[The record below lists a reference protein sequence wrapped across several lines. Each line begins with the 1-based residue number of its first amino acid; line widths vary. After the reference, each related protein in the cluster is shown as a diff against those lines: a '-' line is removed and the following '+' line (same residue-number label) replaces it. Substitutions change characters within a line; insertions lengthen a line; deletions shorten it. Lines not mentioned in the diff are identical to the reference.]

1 MMETRSEVQSLLDY
15 IKVTVTRGAVTEIFE
30 DTPLVSSGIL
40 DSFALIEVLQQLER
54 VTNRRIRPTDV
65 TPNDLETVAIM
76 LQTAERVGK
85 KR

>member
-15 IKVTVTRGAVTEIFE
+15 IKVTVTRGTVTEIFE

-40 DSFALIEVLQQLER
+40 DSFAIIEVLQQLER

>member
-1 MMETRSEVQSLLDY
+1 MEPRTETQSLLTF
-15 IKVTVTRGAVTEIFE
+15 IKTTVTRGTATEISE
-30 DTPLVSSGIL
+30 NTPLVSSGIL

-76 LQTAERVGK
+76 LKTAERVGK